1 MKTLKV
7 AGKSDVNKMASMVA
21 HLIQEGED
29 VELQAVGAAA
39 VSQAVKSIA
48 KAVRRARVGIKDPNR
63 PIGSFIFLGPTGVG
77 KTELCKALAE
87 AMFSDEKNIIIHK
100 IKNIYYIIIYNKA
113 HKQVYNSY
121 VIRYIFLLGLLHLFY
136 ICFYFFSYLIT
147 LTDLRFEVMDRN
159 SDLQEMYS

>member
-1 MKTLKV
+1 MEITARFTSNSPITRVRQNNLFITILKPPV
-7 AGKSDVNKMASMVA
+7 SDNMIIINK
-21 HLIQEGED
+21 
-29 VELQAVGAAA
+29 
-39 VSQAVKSIA
+39 
-48 KAVRRARVGIKDPNR
+48 IKDICESLDDLPE
-63 PIGSFIFLGPTGVG
+63 VG
-77 KTELCKALAE
+77 QITVEMAEFFKKLLAQR
-87 AMFSDEKNIIIHK
+87 KNIIIHK